1 MFQTPLGLTSDLWT
15 LSERVKTLPN
25 HHYRYKS
32 FRVPGWAYENMT
44 DFLSPDERSERMSR
58 IRSHDTKPELAL
70 RLLLHGMGLRYRLGG
85 AGLPGRPDL
94 VFPRHGAIIFVHGC
108 FWHRHPGC
116 KVATTPK
123 SNTAFWEEKFRRN
136 VERDA
141 RVVATLR
148 RLGWRV
154 KIVWE
159 CDLSTRSRALETA
172 RHVRTWLLRERR
184 DKATHEGEDRG
195 QLRQSKLS
203 NAPNESSRMIS
214 RASDSRDAML
224 AAFRD

>member
-1 MFQTPLGLTSDLWT
+1 
-15 LSERVKTLPN
+15 
-25 HHYRYKS
+25 
-32 FRVPGWAYENMT
+32 MT
-44 DFLSPDERSERMSR
+44 DFVSTNERSERMSR
-58 IRSHDTKPELAL
+58 IRSQNTKPELAL
-70 RLLLHGMGLRYRLGG
+70 RILLHGMGLRYRLGG
-85 AGLPGRPDL
+85 ASLPGRPDL

-123 SNTAFWEEKFRRN
+123 SNAAFWEEKFRRN

-159 CDLSTRSRALETA
+159 CDLSTRSGALETA
-172 RHVRTWLLRERR
+172 MQVKMWLLRERR
-184 DKATHEGEDRG
+184 DKATHDGDERG
-195 QLRQSKLS
+195 
-203 NAPNESSRMIS
+203 
-214 RASDSRDAML
+214 
-224 AAFRD
+224 